1 MSRRQPRQP
10 RPFQPRCPVDLT
22 VPERRGHIAFGFGQF
37 CRNSLYLGQF
47 LVRLNGSW
55 LLHMTL
61 GMRLGPLL
69 LSRTLE
75 TLPLGLEWADCATVV
90 VCRQH
95 PERTVDLG
103 RGRRRQGKIRWR
115 VRDSSSPP
123 VAAACMLAPTQ
134 WAGGRGTLF
143 SQAAHTAGA
152 PATAPDGRRAAMQLH
167 ALEGLREWQPA
178 LLAHCEPSGG
188 RGWPYGE
195 RVYVHGQGP
204 GRRATAIM
212 TVCTRAH
219 SPLCARA
226 CHPLL
231 MHLWAA

>member
-55 LLHMTL
+55 LLHTTL
-61 GMRLGPLL
+61 GIRLGPLL

-90 VCRQH
+90 ACRQH

-103 RGRRRQGKIRWR
+103 RGRRRQGQIRWR

-134 WAGGRGTLF
+134 WAGGRGTGRAHCLLRQLTQRARPPQPLTAAVPPCSYTRSRGF
-143 SQAAHTAGA
+143 VSGNPHYSHIVSQAADADGPTESVYMYMGRALGGA
-152 PATAPDGRRAAMQLH
+152 R
-167 ALEGLREWQPA
+167 QP
-178 LLAHCEPSGG
+178 S
-188 RGWPYGE
+188 
-195 RVYVHGQGP
+195 
-204 GRRATAIM
+204 
-212 TVCTRAH
+212 
-219 SPLCARA
+219 
-226 CHPLL
+226 
-231 MHLWAA
+231 